1 MLKRSTCGQTFMET
15 NVPRSNE
22 LLKTELEFYL
32 RLFEKAERDL
42 KKKGQSAPDLS
53 TSERMRARPRTAPST
68 YPCLIDVPR
77 ALAVGPFC
85 DNRGMVPGAPGKGR
99 VPI

>member
-1 MLKRSTCGQTFMET
+1 MET

-53 TSERMRARPRTAPST
+53 TSGKNACTASHS
-68 YPCLIDVPR
+68 
-77 ALAVGPFC
+77 ALDIPLP
-85 DNRGMVPGAPGKGR
+85 N
-99 VPI
+99 

>member
-1 MLKRSTCGQTFMET
+1 MET

-53 TSERMRARPRTAPST
+53 SR
-68 YPCLIDVPR
+68 L
-77 ALAVGPFC
+77 
-85 DNRGMVPGAPGKGR
+85 
-99 VPI
+99 